1 MNSDSP
7 NLKNINTIAYDKT
20 LREKLE
26 ELHNSLGEGITDV
39 AAQATQFI
47 TKYKEDAVKQL
58 KFMSKLTADLSVALI
73 QARGDKELNTEEQNQ
88 FEDIKKLA
96 DALGNLQFR
105 INRLIM
111 DITKMENLSEQ
122 ISEEGTVLLEALIE
136 VQDKLRTI
144 RADINDLGFFSNN
157 PTLANLFD
165 KQNADVS
172 N

>member
-1 MNSDSP
+1 MDPDSP

>member
-20 LREKLE
+20 LREQLE

-73 QARGDKELNTEEQNQ
+73 QARGDKELNAEEQNE
-88 FEDIKKLA
+88 FEAIEKLA

-122 ISEEGTVLLEALIE
+122 ISDEGTVLLEAIIE
-136 VQDKLRTI
+136 AQTSMMAT

-157 PTLANLFD
+157 PELAHLFD
-165 KQNADVS
+165 KQNVNQS

>member
-1 MNSDSP
+1 MDPDSP

-20 LREKLE
+20 LREKVE

-73 QARGDKELNTEEQNQ
+73 QARGNKELNAEEQGQ
-88 FEDIKKLA
+88 FEAIEKLA

-111 DITKMENLSEQ
+111 DITKMEKLSEQ
-122 ISEEGTVLLEALIE
+122 ISDEGAVLLEAVMD
-136 VQDKLRTI
+136 VQTKMRTI
-144 RADINDLGFFSNN
+144 RANINALGFFSNN
-157 PTLANLFD
+157 PEMAHLFD
-165 KQNADVS
+165 KQNEDKS

>member
-1 MNSDSP
+1 MQ
-7 NLKNINTIAYDKT
+7 
-20 LREKLE
+20 E
-26 ELHNSLGEGITDV
+26 
-39 AAQATQFI
+39 ATQFI

-58 KFMSKLTADLSVALI
+58 KFMSKLTADLSVTLI
-73 QARGDKELNTEEQNQ
+73 QARGNKELNAEEQNQ

>member
-58 KFMSKLTADLSVALI
+58 KFMSKLTADLSVTLI
-73 QARGDKELNTEEQNQ
+73 QARGNKELNAEEQNQ

-165 KQNADVS
+165 KQNAE
-172 N
+172 